1 MQINRENYLELGT
14 EIGKITNCLNSVIK
28 VPDVAQMTR

>member
-1 MQINRENYLELGT
+1 MQINRENYLELGK
-14 EIGKITNCLNSVIK
+14 EIDKITNYLNSVIK